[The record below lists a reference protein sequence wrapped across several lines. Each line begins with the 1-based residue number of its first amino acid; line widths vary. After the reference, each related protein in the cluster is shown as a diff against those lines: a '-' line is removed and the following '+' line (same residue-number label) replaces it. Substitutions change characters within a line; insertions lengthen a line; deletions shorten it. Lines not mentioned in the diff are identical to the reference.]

1 MRKLIYYV
9 ATSVDGFIAHAD
21 GTWVGFVM
29 EGEHASEYLA
39 TLKTYSAVVMG
50 RRTWEIAPKMGVEDP
65 YPYLDT
71 YVYSRTMAPPACAR
85 VHLVREDAAG
95 HVEALK
101 AQPAENGSEAPIY
114 LAGGG
119 VFAGEMLAAGLVDE
133 ILVKLNPFVMGQGI
147 RMVEGLPEP
156 LDLTLAESKVY
167 GSGVAL
173 MRYRV
178 NPPRAGRP

>member
-1 MRKLIYYV
+1 MRKLIYHV

-21 GTWVGFVM
+21 GTWGGFVM
-29 EGEHASEYLA
+29 EGEHADEYLA

-71 YVYSRTMAPPACAR
+71 YVYSRTMAQPACAR
-85 VHLVREDAAG
+85 IHLVRDDAAG

-101 AQPAENGSEAPIY
+101 ARAAENGSEAPIY

-133 ILVKLNPFVMGQGI
+133 VLVKLNPFVMGQGI
-147 RMVEGLPEP
+147 RMVEGLPEAV
-156 LDLTLAESKVY
+156 DMTLAESKVY
-167 GSGVAL
+167 GNGVAL

-178 NPPRAGRP
+178 NPPRGVRP